1 MRRLVAVFLFAL
13 SAPAIADS
21 VERFQVFVRTTPSAQ
36 ASFEQ
41 KVYDKAGKLVQSA
54 AGTFS
59 FQRPGRFRWAY
70 AKPNPQLIVGDGTKV
85 WIWDEDLN
93 QVTVKALSK
102 VLGETP
108 AALLAGS
115 NDIDRS
121 FNLSSIGNQEGLDW
135 LEAVPKA
142 QEGTFQKVR
151 IGFGQTGIEAMELRD
166 AFGQVTIIR
175 FSALERN
182 PKLSPEVFRFTPPKG
197 TDVIS
202 D

>member
-1 MRRLVAVFLFAL
+1 MLAVLCAGDATAAQTVETLKAFLQQTA
-13 SAPAIADS
+13 SARA
-21 VERFQVFVRTTPSAQ
+21 RFTQTVLDRNMK
-36 ASFEQ
+36 
-41 KVYDKAGKLVQSA
+41 KVQEVSGVMQFL
-54 AGTFS
+54 
-59 FQRPGRFRWAY
+59 RPGRFRWDY
-70 AKPNPQLIVGDGTKV
+70 EKPYEQLIVGDGQKLWV
-85 WIWDEDLN
+85 YDKDLN